1 MRGIRPTIEVRSI
14 PTVKMRGIRPT
25 VKMRGVGEDGR
36 AREGGRG
43 GDGEG
48 AVGEEV
54 LLVVVV
60 AGEEGESAE
69 RRLRGRKEGRGGV
82 GAQGRQFGEERAG
95 AQGGE
100 VVVRVKRVG
109 ERLVAKIGRIVR
121 IDGRGLIER
130 VERWLH
136 EGLGRPIPLL
146 RKMHPDG
153 AARRRGRHAEPRR

>member
-1 MRGIRPTIEVRSI
+1 M
-14 PTVKMRGIRPT
+14 
-25 VKMRGVGEDGR
+25 
-36 AREGGRG
+36 
-43 GDGEG
+43 
-48 AVGEEV
+48 GEEV

-60 AGEEGESAE
+60 AGKEGESAD

-136 EGLGRPIPLL
+136 EGIGRPIPLL
-146 RKMHPDG
+146 EKNGIPDG
-153 AARRRGRHAEPRR
+153 AARRRGRHAEPGVREGVSKVKTFADAAPAGSWGVYPSRAVEVSS